1 MNRLYILLAALLANI
16 AMLSLASCSDD
27 DNGGGQPVIECVRTT
42 DPELADST
50 FTDATVGQMILIQ
63 GANLSNAIH
72 VYINDQDVYFNSNYN
87 TDTHIIVTIP
97 SDLVVR
103 GMDESVPLEIRVET
117 SHGTATYAF
126 HVIAG
131 YPSLEMYKAQ
141 LAINSEGVAE
151 MLPGQEVILVGS
163 TLHEIEH
170 IYVAD
175 MDTVPLYEITEF
187 QVNADRTEIKL
198 KMPANAIPEKG
209 IYMVECYAGNAYCGF
224 SRSPQRPIL
233 TDISTDMPVPGQRVE
248 IYGKYLS
255 DITELN
261 LCGELKIDVNKVE
274 TNDNMDKLVFTM
286 PDFMPSDNSNGLIT
300 VATLGGRESLQ
311 FYDYTRTYEDFDGHG
326 TQMAYGWGTNNFGG
340 NPVWGWS
347 ALPST
352 CPITKSSGSYIYFD
366 AYTSWWDHNL
376 TINSKAIPAGIDAS
390 TPLSDIELRYE
401 VYLHEPFTVAQT
413 MTSKL
418 KIMSCEKGGIAI
430 ADRVTG
436 ELVPAEWMSVA
447 IPLTDFAPGVATWGD
462 FCAGDNTTSDN
473 FTIFLEYNTAG
484 DYVRI
489 AYDNFRF
496 YVKKQQ

>member
-42 DPELADST
+42 DPEKADST

-63 GANLSNAIH
+63 GTNLENAKH

-87 TDTHIIVTIP
+87 TDSHIIVTIP

-117 SHGTATYAF
+117 SHGIATYAF

-141 LAINSEGVAE
+141 LTINSEGVAE
-151 MLPGQEVILVGS
+151 MLPGQEVTLVGS

-187 QVNADRTEIKL
+187 QPNADRSEIKL
-198 KMPANAIPEKG
+198 KMPANAIPDKG

-224 SRSPQRPIL
+224 SRSPQRPVL
-233 TDISTDMPVPGQRVE
+233 TDISTDMPIPGQRVE

-274 TNDNMDKLVFTM
+274 TNENMDKLVFTM
-286 PDFMPSDNSNGLIT
+286 PDFMPSANSNGLIT

-311 FYDYTRTYEDFDGHG
+311 FYDYTRTYEDFDGNG
-326 TQMAYGWGTNNFGG
+326 TQMAYGWGTGHHGG
-340 NPVWGWS
+340 NPAWGWDP
-347 ALPST
+347 LPAT
-352 CPITKSSGSYIYFD
+352 CPITKSAGSFIYFD
-366 AYTSWWDHNL
+366 GFTSWWDHNL
-376 TINSKAIPAGIDAS
+376 TINSKTAPQGIDPS
-390 TPLSDIELRYE
+390 TPLSKIEFRYA
-401 VYLHEPFTVAQT
+401 VYLQDQYTAAST
-413 MTSKL
+413 MTTKL
-418 KIMSCEKGGIAI
+418 KILGKEKGGIAI
-430 ADRVTG
+430 ADRATG
-436 ELVPAEWMSVA
+436 ELMLADWMSVA
-447 IPLTDFAPGVATWGD
+447 VPMTEFAPGVATWGD
-462 FCAGDNTTSDN
+462 LCAADAGGDN
-473 FTIFLEYNTAG
+473 FTIFLEYDNVG
-484 DYVRI
+484 DEVRI

-496 YVKKQQ
+496 YVKKD